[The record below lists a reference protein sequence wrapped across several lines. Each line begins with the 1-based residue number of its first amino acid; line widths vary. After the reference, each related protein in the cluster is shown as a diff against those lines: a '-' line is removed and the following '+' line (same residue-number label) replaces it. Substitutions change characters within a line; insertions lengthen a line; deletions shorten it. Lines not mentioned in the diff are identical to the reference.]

1 MRQHRERYGAVS
13 ARAEHCLA
21 PRKSRQEL
29 DIPGTL
35 GRIEF
40 ARKFHRIVV
49 MKPEE
54 HARADTKERSTDIER
69 ELPPELVAGDDGDAV
84 LARLGDQRG
93 EIPADQ
99 VLEFIGVN
107 GK

>member
-1 MRQHRERYGAVS
+1 MGQNRERYRALS
-13 ARAEHCLA
+13 ARAEHRLA

-29 DIPGTL
+29 DIPCTL
-35 GRIEF
+35 ARVEF

-54 HARADTKERSTDIER
+54 HARADAKQRSTNVER

-84 LARLGDQRG
+84 LARLGDQGG

-99 VLEFIGVN
+99 VL
-107 GK
+107 K